1 MQPSNIVITVFLS
14 CLLSLVQFC
23 LSFDKLIWVK
33 RHVHYQNISQE
44 SSVIKTWFV
53 SMKYAVTSKLFFL
66 PVFLYM
72 LLIYLWH
79 IFLYVLLIYL
89 WLTIWCCFLKVLCRW
104 ILSVKK
110 NYRKNVAYH
119 NWRHAFNTAQCMF
132 AALKSG
138 KIQVRFAVT
147 TLRTF
152 WLNKFCNG
160 T

>member
-1 MQPSNIVITVFLS
+1 MDGWTAWSCRFFPTLVILWFYYLAIIKPQM
-14 CLLSLVQFC
+14 L
-23 LSFDKLIWVK
+23 
-33 RHVHYQNISQE
+33 HSQE
-44 SSVIKTWFV
+44 EDSHCKHFIIYVHSYKYVILALKWGKRKNV
-53 SMKYAVTSKLFFL
+53 
-66 PVFLYM
+66 LYDSFQLRKICFPKKK
-72 LLIYLWH
+72 LLIYLR
-79 IFLYVLLIYL
+79 
-89 WLTIWCCFLKVLCRW
+89 LTIWCCFLKVLCRW

-138 KIQVRFAVT
+138 KIQVCFAVT

-152 WLNKFCNG
+152 WMNKFCNG